1 MDRIMQVGKSNKH
14 VLNWNL
20 NQIQLVQTGYK
31 TSKWLTPFLKGKKE
45 KKKKKHSTY
54 IDYQKKRATQK
65 VKEKRNIV
73 YTIIFIIFFTRVE
86 FESFFY

>member
-20 NQIQLVQTGYK
+20 NQIQLVQTRYK

-45 KKKKKHSTY
+45 KKKKKKTLLLHRLPKEESY
-54 IDYQKKRATQK
+54 KESER
-65 VKEKRNIV
+65 KEKYCIYNYFYNI
-73 YTIIFIIFFTRVE
+73 
-86 FESFFY
+86 FYKS